1 MEKILIHNF
10 RKIKEAW
17 ELNLAPITFLTG
29 TNNSGKSSVMK
40 ALMLLDGFGSSKNH
54 FELNFNQKHSRN
66 HKIDC
71 FSNAINRHNLK
82 EKLYDLNFSIE
93 NKDYY
98 IDYHFYP
105 LESNDDRFEKGK
117 LKSIKFTSK
126 YDNSLFSITNLAG
139 DEYQLSID
147 NSFIQHGNN
156 HSDIADEDNEL
167 INFQNLKRDNE
178 KELER
183 LKASIKISDEDNIF
197 TNYPKWLKATSVEGA
212 IKKIEANIKKL
223 NKKIKDLENNNVKD
237 NQQFNPSFNLEDF
250 AGSESIDK
258 IIRRVLSKYFRENEK
273 EIGLSNTN
281 RDLFRL
287 SSLGDIV
294 VDALNLNVS
303 HLTPNRN
310 TQTRL
315 YVNDSGNNDIYDI
328 IKNLSENPIRKKSK
342 ADVFIKKWM
351 SKEWKDKKH
360 FDIGEDY
367 NIKPIEGLASKI
379 EIQENGDWINLVD
392 KGFGAGQIF
401 TIILR
406 IANVINEENNIKD
419 QRSPRRFRKTTP
431 LILIEE
437 PEANLHPAFQSLLA
451 ELFLETWKEFGIQF
465 IVETHS
471 EYIIRNSQLLFVD
484 YSKSDGSLFPAMRI
498 QHNPFVVYYFD
509 KDGPY
514 EMKYLANGKFDKNFG
529 EGFYDEASKHSM
541 KLILNQRKK
550 D

>member
-1 MEKILIHNF
+1 MEKITIQNF
-10 RKIKEAW
+10 RKIKETW

-40 ALMLLDGFGSSKNH
+40 ALMLLDSFGNSKNH

-71 FSNAINRHNLK
+71 FSNAINRQNLK
-82 EKLYDLNFSIE
+82 EKLWDINFSIE

-105 LESNDDRFEKGK
+105 QENNDNRSEKGK
-117 LKSIKFTSK
+117 LKAIKFKSK
-126 YDNSLFSITNLAG
+126 YDNSLFSITNLAD
-139 DEYQLSID
+139 DEYQLTID
-147 NSFIQHGNN
+147 NSFIHFRNN
-156 HSDIADEDNEL
+156 DPDIFDEKENKNEL
-167 INFQNLKRDNE
+167 D
-178 KELER
+178 
-183 LKASIKISDEDNIF
+183 SIKIVIEKDLKESESILKILEKTSLERVQFLD
-197 TNYPKWLKATSVEGA
+197 KVKSLKA
-212 IKKIEANIKKL
+212 KL
-223 NKKIKDLENNNVKD
+223 KEVNKKIKDLENNKIED
-237 NQQFNPSFNLEDF
+237 DLQFNPTFKLRDF
-250 AGSESIDK
+250 GGSESIDK
-258 IIRRVLSKYFRENEK
+258 IIRRVLSSYFRDNEK
-273 EIGLSNTN
+273 GIGLSNSN

-287 SSLGDIV
+287 TIIADIV
-294 VDALNLNVS
+294 VDALNLNIT

-315 YVNDSGNNDIYDI
+315 YVNDNGNNDIYDI
-328 IKNLSENPIRKKSK
+328 IKRLSENPIKKKST
-342 ADVFIKKWM
+342 ADAFLKKWM
-351 SKEWKDKKH
+351 SNKF

-379 EIQENGDWINLVD
+379 EIKENGDWINLVD

-401 TIILR
+401 TILLR
-406 IANVINEENNIKD
+406 IANVINEENDIKD
-419 QRSPRRFRKTTP
+419 HGSARRFRKSTP
-431 LILIEE
+431 IILIEE

>member
-1 MEKILIHNF
+1 MEKITIQNF
-10 RKIKEAW
+10 RKIKETW

-71 FSNAINRHNLK
+71 FSNAVNRQNFR
-82 EKLYDLNFSIE
+82 EKLWDINFSIE
-93 NKDYY
+93 NKDYF

-105 LESNDDRFEKGK
+105 LDNNDNRSEKGK
-117 LKSIKFTSK
+117 LKSLKFKSK
-126 YDNSLFSITNLAG
+126 YDNSLFSITNLAD
-139 DEYQLSID
+139 DEYKLTID
-147 NSFIQHGNN
+147 NSFINFRNN
-156 HSDIADEDNEL
+156 DPDIFDEQENKNEL
-167 INFQNLKRDNE
+167 DSFKIVIENDLKESESILKKID
-178 KELER
+178 KTSIER
-183 LKASIKISDEDNIF
+183 VQFLDKVKSLKAK
-197 TNYPKWLKATSVEGA
+197 LKEV
-212 IKKIEANIKKL
+212 
-223 NKKIKDLENNNVKD
+223 NKKIKDLENNKIED
-237 NQQFNPSFNLEDF
+237 DLQFNPTFKLRDF
-250 AGSESIDK
+250 GGSESIDK
-258 IIRRVLSKYFRENEK
+258 IIREVLSKYFRDNEK

-315 YVNDSGNNDIYDI
+315 YVNDNGNNDIYDI
-328 IKNLSENPIRKKSK
+328 IKSLSENPIKKKSK
-342 ADVFIKKWM
+342 ADIFIKKWM
-351 SKEWKDKKH
+351 SKDF

-367 NIKPIEGLASKI
+367 NIRPIEGLASKI
-379 EIQENGDWINLVD
+379 EIQENGDVINLVD

-401 TIILR
+401 TILLR
-406 IANVINEENNIKD
+406 IADVINEENQLKD
-419 QRSPRRFRKTTP
+419 QKRDSSFISSSPC
-431 LILIEE
+431 ILIEE

-471 EYIIRNSQLLFVD
+471 EYIIRKSQVLFVE
-484 YSKSDGSLFPAMRI
+484 YTKSDISQVPAMRI
-498 QHNPFVVYYFD
+498 QYNPFSVIYFD

-514 EMKYLANGKFDKNFG
+514 EMKYRKDGRFTTEFGTGFFDVN
-529 EGFYDEASKHSM
+529 SN
-541 KLILNQRKK
+541 LIFDLP
-550 D
+550 